1 MDPARERF
9 LLELAG
15 TRGTPCYV
23 VFLADV
29 RRRVAALRSA
39 FAGRFVVSYAV
50 KANPN
55 ADLLR
60 ALVGVVDR
68 LDVSSGGEL
77 VRALECGHAPER
89 IGFTGPG
96 KRDEELALAVRH
108 GIGELVLESVPEA
121 RRLSAIAQQMDR
133 DVSVMVRIAPAYVP
147 AGFGDHMAGRAT
159 AFGIDEDEL
168 DDAMREILALPRLRC
183 VGLHVYAGT
192 QSLKAAAVAENWRN
206 FAALFRRTAER
217 HALRPARLVFG
228 AGLGIVYHDG
238 QTPID
243 LAAVAAG
250 TADMLAE
257 LRDDP
262 RCGAAELVL
271 ETGRYLV
278 GEAGVY
284 LTKVIATKRS
294 RGVDV
299 AICDGGMNH
308 HLAAAGLL
316 GMVVRRPFRLRKL
329 GAPAPDGTPVLIAGP
344 LCTTLDSFGKDV
356 KLGPLREGD
365 VVAIEP
371 SGAYGM
377 TSSPTMFISHPP
389 PAEHLVD
396 AEP

>member
-1 MDPARERF
+1 MDPRREQF

-29 RRRVAALRSA
+29 RRRVEQLRTA
-39 FAGRFVVSYAV
+39 FGGRFAISYAV

-55 ADLLR
+55 AALLR
-60 ALVGVVDR
+60 ALGSIVDR

-77 VRALECGHAPER
+77 TRAIDCGYAAGR
-89 IGFTGPG
+89 MGFTGPA
-96 KRDEELALAVRH
+96 KRDDELLLAVQH
-108 GIGELVLESVPEA
+108 GIGELVLESLPEA
-121 RRLSAIAQQMDR
+121 RRLSAIAQRIDR
-133 DVSVMVRIAPAYVP
+133 DVDVMVRIAPAHVP
-147 AGFGDHMAGRAT
+147 AGFGDHMAGRPT
-159 AFGIDEDEL
+159 AFGIDEDDL

-183 VGLHVYAGT
+183 VGLHAYAGT
-192 QSLKAAAVAENWRN
+192 QCLKASAVAENWSN
-206 FAALFRRTAER
+206 FGALFRRTAER
-217 HALRPARLVFG
+217 HDLRPLRLVFG

-238 QTPID
+238 QTPLD
-243 LAAVAAG
+243 LAEVAAG
-250 TADMLAE
+250 AQEMFAALQG
-257 LRDDP
+257 DP
-262 RCGAAELVL
+262 RCTAAELVL

-284 LTKVIATKRS
+284 LARVVTTKRS

-299 AICDGGMNH
+299 AVCDGGMNH

-316 GMVVRRPFRLRKL
+316 GMVMRRPFRVRKL
-329 GAPAPDGTPVLIAGP
+329 GGTGEGSPVLLAGP

-356 KLGPLREGD
+356 KLGPLAMGD
-365 VVAIEP
+365 VIAIEP

-396 AEP
+396 DDV